1 MSDEW
6 TANDYSNIVTVGAA
20 ALCSVLM
27 VVFKSRCLKI
37 VLCCGLFRCDR
48 KVSEE
53 DEEEKDKNKIKGNN
67 KDGSKH
73 EESEEPLTPTKKN
86 LGSITDTERVGIID
100 E

>member
-37 VLCCGLFRCDR
+37 VFCCGLFSCDR
-48 KVSEE
+48 KVSDE
-53 DEEEKDKNKIKGNN
+53 DEEEKNKIKGNN
-67 KDGSKH
+67 KDGSRH

-86 LGSITDTERVGIID
+86 LGSVGDIERVGIID